1 MRHPTLLA
9 LSGWLL
15 AAWPAA
21 AETADFAAWLEEVRA
36 EALERGISA
45 STLETAFFGLQPIPR
60 VIELDRSQ
68 PESVLSFDEYM
79 ARVVTDSRVEQGRD
93 ELRRYGEL
101 LEEVRERY
109 GVEPRFIVALWGI
122 ETNYGRHSGS
132 FPVVAA
138 LATLAHDGR
147 RSRFFRKEL
156 FYSLEI
162 LDQKHI
168 EIDRMMGSWAGAMG
182 QNQFM
187 PSSFVNFAVDF
198 DGDGRRDIWTTEADV
213 FASAANYL
221 SQYGWKDEE
230 TWGRE
235 VRIPAGFE
243 ASRAGLE
250 IVKPLAEWRALGLG
264 WAAGGELPLR
274 DLEASLIQPGGEEG
288 PAFLVYDN
296 FRAILTWNRSLYF
309 GVAVGRLADRIG
321 AD

>member
-1 MRHPTLLA
+1 MRYPTFLA

-21 AETADFAAWLEEVRA
+21 AETADFAVWLDEVRA

-79 ARVVTDSRVEQGRD
+79 ARVVTDSRVDQGRD
-93 ELRRYGEL
+93 ELRRYGKL

-122 ETNYGRHSGS
+122 ETNYGRNSGS

-138 LATLAHDGR
+138 LATLAYDGR
-147 RSRFFRKEL
+147 RSKFFRKEL

-162 LDQKHI
+162 LDQRHI

-243 ASRAGLE
+243 ASLADLE

-264 WAAGGELPLR
+264 WADGGELPLR